1 MAQSTAVFSPQLFAG
16 HTVFVSGGGSGIGK
30 AIARAFLATGA
41 RVWIASRKEERLQE
55 AVRELQE
62 YGECHYAVLDIRDT
76 EAIDNVVQQIRDK
89 GHNIDILINNAGG
102 QFPSPAED
110 ISANGWHAVINN
122 NLNGTWFM
130 TKAFASNFFMQQ
142 HQGIVIS
149 IIANIY
155 RGFPGMAHTGAA
167 RAGVENLTKS
177 LSVEWAPY
185 NIRLNALAPGIIRT
199 EALDQYPSDFLKDI
213 ETKIPMKRM
222 GTPEEV
228 AHWCLFMA
236 CPATA
241 YTTGETVYIDG
252 GMRLWGGIWEVPDK
266 EQG

>member
-155 RGFPGMAHTGAA
+155 RGFPGMAYRCRKGRRGKPYQIVICGMGA
-167 RAGVENLTKS
+167 L
-177 LSVEWAPY
+177 
-185 NIRLNALAPGIIRT
+185 
-199 EALDQYPSDFLKDI
+199 QYPPQCAGARHYKNRGAGPVPLGFSEGHRNEDPY
-213 ETKIPMKRM
+213 ETH
-222 GTPEEV
+222 GHT
-228 AHWCLFMA
+228 
-236 CPATA
+236 
-241 YTTGETVYIDG
+241 
-252 GMRLWGGIWEVPDK
+252 
-266 EQG
+266 

>member
-1 MAQSTAVFSPQLFAG
+1 MAQPTDIFSPQLFTD
-16 HTVFVSGGGSGIGK
+16 HTVFISGGGSGIGK

-55 AVRELQE
+55 AVKELQE
-62 YGECHYAVLDIRDT
+62 YGDCHYVVLDIRDN
-76 EAIDNVVQQIRDK
+76 EAIESAIQQIKDE
-89 GHNIDILINNAGG
+89 GDQIDILINNAGG
-102 QFPSPAED
+102 QFPSPAEE
-110 ISANGWHAVINN
+110 ISTNGWHAVINN

-130 TKAFASNFFMQQ
+130 TKAFARAFFMERQ
-142 HQGIVIS
+142 HGIVIN

-177 LSVEWAPY
+177 LAVEWAPH

-199 EALDQYPSDFLKDI
+199 EALDQYPKEFLQDI

-228 AHWCLFMA
+228 ALSTLFMA
-236 CPATA
+236 SPASS
-241 YTTGETVYIDG
+241 YTTGETVYLDG
-252 GMRLWGGIWEVPDK
+252 GMRLWGSIWEVPDRK
-266 EQG
+266 E